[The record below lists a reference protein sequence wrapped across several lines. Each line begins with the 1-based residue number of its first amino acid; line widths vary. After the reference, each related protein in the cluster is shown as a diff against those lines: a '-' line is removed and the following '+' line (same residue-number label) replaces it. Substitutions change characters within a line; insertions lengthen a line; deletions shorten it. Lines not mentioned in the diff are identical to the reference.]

1 MSLGQKL
8 AAYRRENDL
17 TQQQLGNRLNLSA
30 QAVSKWENDLSEPDI
45 ATLKQLADIYEVSLD
60 ELLDLSEDDKFHV
73 QKRP

>member
-60 ELLDLSEDDKFHV
+60 ELLDLSEDENEEEDETC
-73 QKRP
+73 